1 MAARRSTAAL
11 TNAPLCSR
19 CLLLVSGLALG
30 LAPAAM
36 AQRRTPEIQA
46 YPAQSAPLISPSATP
61 LARPVPTVL
70 PVQPVLPV
78 QQVLPVQPA
87 SAAGSLPAAAT
98 APTAPA
104 SASTA
109 TAPAQPARLNTGQV
123 TIESDV
129 QRADQT
135 TGVVT
140 ATGNVRIV
148 YPDQRVVA
156 TARQAQYFSKEGRVV
171 LSGDVDIVQEGGN
184 LLRAE
189 QVVYLVDSERLIAIP
204 PQGQQVFSR
213 LRMQQN
219 APATV
224 QPPVSQST
232 GPQPAP
238 VAPVSPQP

>member
-61 LARPVPTVL
+61 LARPVPTD
-70 PVQPVLPV
+70 LPV

-87 SAAGSLPAAAT
+87 PAAGSLPAAAT

-219 APATV
+219 APAPAQQAAS
-224 QPPVSQST
+224 QPSA
-232 GPQPAP
+232 PQPAQTQP
-238 VAPVSPQP
+238 VPGAPVRPQP